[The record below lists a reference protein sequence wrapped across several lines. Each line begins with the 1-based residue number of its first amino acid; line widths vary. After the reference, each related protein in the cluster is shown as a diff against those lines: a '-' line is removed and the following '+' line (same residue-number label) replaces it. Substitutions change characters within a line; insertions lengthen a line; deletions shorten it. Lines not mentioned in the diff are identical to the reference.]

1 MNIPNRCP
9 ACNGRLVVAELCCN
23 ECKTSI
29 KGGFELPELASL
41 SEEEEGFLKV
51 FLAARGNIKE
61 VERCLNISY
70 PTVKSRLECI
80 LGGLGLSQLQSEV
93 KRQRLET
100 VEKLERGE
108 ITAVDAI
115 KRLRDL
121 EG

>member
-51 FLAARGNIKE
+51 
-61 VERCLNISY
+61 S
-70 PTVKSRLECI
+70 VKSCEFFWSCINFFFCIYSGVAKRNWSESRDSIRAPSHSWRAFWAQPGVEVSCLEF
-80 LGGLGLSQLQSEV
+80 L
-93 KRQRLET
+93 
-100 VEKLERGE
+100 
-108 ITAVDAI
+108 
-115 KRLRDL
+115 
-121 EG
+121 